1 MVPMKPNA
9 VLLALLSVVL
19 VSTLPRYAHAQV
31 LTNEALSADRIA
43 IYHQFFASDP
53 AFANI
58 DEVSNLDV
66 SNVTEAF
73 HYKSYVDVD
82 RYCLANAYIF
92 DITTASLHKLPAQ
105 SFTSGRIH
113 LIDLYSPEAR
123 PDTSLVPIL
132 FHHAAV
138 DTPLTAHP
146 DTLITLSEIV
156 FDDTHTH
163 AAFRYTLATGPNSA
177 KGATVLYEFTNGSW
191 KPSSS
196 TCSEWAR

>member
-58 DEVSNLDV
+58 DEVSTLDV
-66 SNVTEAF
+66 SNVTESF
-73 HYKSYVDVD
+73 RYKSFVDVD

-105 SFTSGRIH
+105 AFTSGRIH
-113 LIDLYSPEAR
+113 LIDLYSTSR
-123 PDTSLVPIL
+123 PNTSLVPIL

-138 DTPLTAHP
+138 DTPPTARP

-177 KGATVLYEFTNGSW
+177 RGATVLYELTNGSW
-191 KPSSS
+191 KPSPS